1 MHREVREDELP
12 GIGRRY
18 TVDSNDG
25 GAVTIVFHHTGRRDL
40 YLRPPGRE
48 DASSV
53 TLDDHKARILGAI
66 LTDDRFAPASVR
78 QVEEVIDDLVID
90 WVSLTPGSPGIGRS
104 LSDLS
109 VSSVTGVT
117 VMSILRGKAA
127 IHEPTGFEVLQPG
140 DRLVVTGRR
149 ENLPAFRRLV
159 SGS

>member
-1 MHREVREDELP
+1 MHREVHEDDLP

-18 TVDSNDG
+18 TVESSDG
-25 GAVTIVFHHTGRRDL
+25 GAVTIVFHNSGRRDL
-40 YLRPPGRE
+40 YVRPPDKGE
-48 DASSV
+48 TFSV
-53 TLDDHKARILGAI
+53 TLDDHKARLLGAI
-66 LTDDRFAPASVR
+66 LSDDRFAPASVR
-78 QVEEVIDDLVID
+78 QVEEVIDDLIID

-104 LSDLS
+104 LSDLA

-117 VMSILRGKAA
+117 VMSILRGKAT

-159 SGS
+159 AGA